1 MSLRQLPSSCCLAIA
16 STFALSIVMP
26 PSTVTLERVRLP
38 SRVKYHTAVI
48 IIATTLNTSTPQN
61 TCFIKSIVPGSRY
74 FFGFCFRDGNFMCE
88 YKDGRAWLARLISST
103 RFSLCPYMDEEPLE
117 LELIHQLAGSF
128 QPRIRGYEAQP
139 QRCYLESERNA
150 PCLQHRGNGC

>member
-1 MSLRQLPSSCCLAIA
+1 MSLRQLPSSCCLVIA

-61 TCFIKSIVPGSRY
+61 TCFIKTIVPGSRY

-88 YKDGRAWLARLISST
+88 YKDGGGRAAPP
-103 RFSLCPYMDEEPLE
+103 FSLSPFSLFPL
-117 LELIHQLAGSF
+117 
-128 QPRIRGYEAQP
+128 
-139 QRCYLESERNA
+139 
-150 PCLQHRGNGC
+150 